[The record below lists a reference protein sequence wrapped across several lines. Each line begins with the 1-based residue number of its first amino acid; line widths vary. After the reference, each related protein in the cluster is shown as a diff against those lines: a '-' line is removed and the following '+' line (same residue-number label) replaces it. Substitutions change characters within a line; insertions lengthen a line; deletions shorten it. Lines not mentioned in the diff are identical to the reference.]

1 MPKTR
6 AARRAAAARQL
17 IELPADVLGL
27 VLYQL
32 PLAHDIAATA
42 TTCTSWRDAVRL
54 ALLARPFSAE
64 VVALRGHND
73 WVRSVAAT
81 SDGHIITGSDDERL
95 KVFHGETCV
104 RTINAHE
111 NYVMAVAV
119 LPCETRIVSG
129 EREGVVKLW
138 TRDGTLERTI
148 QTEREE
154 LYRIVA
160 MPDGVHFLVGL
171 CDGEVRLYHIDGTLV
186 HTFFDEDTDQ
196 SMTAL
201 AVMPDGLHF
210 ISGTDHGFIDMWGI
224 DSRSHLWGDE
234 DKGHKNDVLALAAM
248 PDGQRFLSGGIDD
261 TVRVWLF
268 DGTLENT
275 FRHLHDDDVRALVA
289 LPDSHH
295 ALSGGEDR
303 MIKLFNVNDGGVL
316 RTFTHHDD
324 AVCCL
329 ALMPDGRRF
338 ISSAWDAT
346 ARIAEHGLV
355 LEPEQAWVDAKPK
368 REALTAAVAAARTAR
383 EMHVSEKMR
392 VDLEANRIELQR
404 QVKVLQGQIAERE
417 RQSEQE
423 GQRIE
428 RLSALEEEV
437 EAAAGD
443 PARVQEAQARL
454 TAEIGV
460 IGTAGSVPARRRRDL
475 HEYMVQ

>member
-129 EREGVVKLW
+129 ETHGVVKLW

-346 ARIAEHGLV
+346 ARIVEHGLV

-368 REALTAAVAAARTAR
+368 RDALEAAAVVARAAREPPMRASGLLKAALKQQLQRRLERLEALEKEVEAAGEDVPRVQEASARLAAAVAA
-383 EMHVSEKMR
+383 V
-392 VDLEANRIELQR
+392 
-404 QVKVLQGQIAERE
+404 G
-417 RQSEQE
+417 
-423 GQRIE
+423 
-428 RLSALEEEV
+428 EV
-437 EAAAGD
+437 PAAGGEF
-443 PARVQEAQARL
+443 A
-454 TAEIGV
+454 
-460 IGTAGSVPARRRRDL
+460 
-475 HEYMVQ
+475 

>member
-129 EREGVVKLW
+129 ETHGVVKLW

-268 DGTLENT
+268 DGTLENS
-275 FRHLHDDDVRALVA
+275 FMLHTGDVNALVA
-289 LPDSHH
+289 LPDNQH
-295 ALSGGEDR
+295 ALSGSYDNTV
-303 MIKLFNVNDGGVL
+303 KLFNVNDGAVL
-316 RTFTHHDD
+316 RTFKHAGPVTSI
-324 AVCCL
+324 
-329 ALMPDGRRF
+329 ALLPDGLRF
-338 ISSAWDAT
+338 VSGSWDKT
-346 ARIAEHGLV
+346 ARIAYHGLAPNV
-355 LEPEQAWVDAKPK
+355 HA
-368 REALTAAVAAARTAR
+368 
-383 EMHVSEKMR
+383 
-392 VDLEANRIELQR
+392 
-404 QVKVLQGQIAERE
+404 
-417 RQSEQE
+417 
-423 GQRIE
+423 
-428 RLSALEEEV
+428 
-437 EAAAGD
+437 
-443 PARVQEAQARL
+443 
-454 TAEIGV
+454 
-460 IGTAGSVPARRRRDL
+460 
-475 HEYMVQ
+475 